1 MSKIYQLTTKPTINE
16 PDLILLYLCFSL
28 SLSSF
33 SSFSSSSS
41 SSFFQPPQTGK
52 VDVCVHFGCLTMT
65 GESTR
70 VPLKYHQNNVAGT
83 LNLLEVLDT
92 FGVRQFVFSS
102 SAAVYGDA
110 PQPRGEDGRWG
121 GLTEESPTGHG
132 IKNPYGKS
140 MFMVEQALEDLHKS
154 PAGKSWGIIILRYF
168 HPVAAHHSGRIGE
181 DPTRPPNNLLPYVAQ
196 VAVGRREFLTVFGDD
211 YETHDGTVAR
221 DYIHVM

>member
-1 MSKIYQLTTKPTINE
+1 MARLHAELLQSERGGE
-16 PDLILLYLCFSL
+16 PFAS
-28 SLSSF
+28 
-33 SSFSSSSS
+33 
-41 SSFFQPPQTGK
+41 
-52 VDVCVHFGCLTMT
+52 CVHFAGLKAV
-65 GESTR
+65 GES
-70 VPLKYHQNNVAGT
+70 VAEPLRYYENNIVGT

-154 PAGKSWGIIILRYF
+154 PTLLEQLFGQRCACFHRPSYEYKQTNQTELQQWHRQQWGR
-168 HPVAAHHSGRIGE
+168 PGEKDEEGAERINEGGE
-181 DPTRPPNNLLPYVAQ
+181 GAKNEYRN
-196 VAVGRREFLTVFGDD
+196 VAVRRLRRRQTTERRK
-211 YETHDGTVAR
+211 AR
-221 DYIHVM
+221 